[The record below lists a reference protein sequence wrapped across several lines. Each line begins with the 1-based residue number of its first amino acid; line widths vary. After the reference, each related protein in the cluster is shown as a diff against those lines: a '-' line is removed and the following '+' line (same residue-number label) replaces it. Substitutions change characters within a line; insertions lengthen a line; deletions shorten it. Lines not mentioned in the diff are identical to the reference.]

1 MIALESL
8 MLLIDNSS
16 VLRMALI
23 QESKAFANKIQTST
37 CRLTLLSENGT
48 DSYNQKKTEKIRTL
62 QQVLKFLIRSK
73 NTKAGEMMLQKESKF
88 LIK

>member
-1 MIALESL
+1 MF
-8 MLLIDNSS
+8 LIDSSS
-16 VLRMALI
+16 VLRMTSIL
-23 QESKAFANKIQTST
+23 ERKASANKIQTNT
-37 CRLTLLSENGT
+37 YRLTPLSENGT
-48 DSYNQKKTEKIRTL
+48 DSYNQKKKEKIRKF